1 MKGKRKFSIA
11 LLLLPLLL
19 LASCFKDDNFEKS
32 TGSTE
37 SITPVSRVKTEETR
51 HVLVMVS
58 AGYNSLSGYLTEDL
72 EDLSA
77 GMLPQGKNRQADVL
91 VVLSRLPKNG
101 FSTTE
106 CPVLYQMYA
115 GSDGKVVRDTLKKW
129 NEGTK
134 LVQEETLREALTLVR
149 EKFPA
154 KGYGMVFSSH
164 ASGWIP
170 KGYKRSI
177 GQDKEGSVSYEMDID
192 EFARAIPYHLD
203 YVLLDVCLS
212 ACVEVAWELRE
223 KADILGFSATEI
235 LAEGF
240 VYTTLTQRLLQ
251 PVPDPLAV
259 CRDYFEQYDPQ
270 TGSATITVVDTRE
283 MDPLAQVCKEL
294 FERYRVALKIMD
306 PNAVQRYFRPS
317 ATPDFVYLYDLFDM
331 LEKAGITEAEKASLQ
346 EAMNRCILYFAKTP
360 AFLGISLKNAHGL
373 SMYLPSSGNETLDAF
388 YRTRLQ
394 WNQATGLIK

>member
-11 LLLLPLLL
+11 ILLLPLLL
-19 LASCFKDDNFEKS
+19 LASCFKDENFEKS
-32 TGSTE
+32 TGSSE

-170 KGYKRSI
+170 KGYKCSI
-177 GQDKEGSVSYEMDID
+177 GQDKEGSVS
-192 EFARAIPYHLD
+192 
-203 YVLLDVCLS
+203 
-212 ACVEVAWELRE
+212 
-223 KADILGFSATEI
+223 
-235 LAEGF
+235 
-240 VYTTLTQRLLQ
+240 
-251 PVPDPLAV
+251 
-259 CRDYFEQYDPQ
+259 
-270 TGSATITVVDTRE
+270 
-283 MDPLAQVCKEL
+283 
-294 FERYRVALKIMD
+294 
-306 PNAVQRYFRPS
+306 
-317 ATPDFVYLYDLFDM
+317 
-331 LEKAGITEAEKASLQ
+331 
-346 EAMNRCILYFAKTP
+346 
-360 AFLGISLKNAHGL
+360 
-373 SMYLPSSGNETLDAF
+373 
-388 YRTRLQ
+388 
-394 WNQATGLIK
+394 